1 MLFMYLLNVRFSMSL
16 FPNSVEITVWF
27 FVCSSLKRLSS
38 CSFSEVL
45 LPLSNSTILS
55 GPAGRYDEVDGR
67 PSFSLPSLEASR
79 VCSLAWILSP
89 ASIPPTIDTREIFSL
104 PSISVISSSTS
115 VHFIAPLPVFFHGR
129 IWL

>member
-1 MLFMYLLNVRFSMSL
+1 MFLSLCPCSLTMSESQ
-16 FPNSVEITVWF
+16 FGSFIR
-27 FVCSSLKRLSS
+27 SSLKRLSS
-38 CSFSEVL
+38 CLFSEAL

-55 GPAGRYDEVDGR
+55 GPTGRYDEVDGQ

-89 ASIPPTIDTREIFSL
+89 VSIPPTIDTTEMFSL
-104 PSISVISSSTS
+104 PSMSVISSSTS
-115 VHFIAPLPVFFHGR
+115 VHFIAPPPVFFHGR